1 MMLDSLDMRCFS
13 IQFIFFKNSIS
24 LNNIYRKLSKEG
36 LERRDLAGWI
46 IMIWFSVFQFLFRN
60 FIGAGFMV

>member
-36 LERRDLAGWI
+36 LERRDLAG
-46 IMIWFSVFQFLFRN
+46 
-60 FIGAGFMV
+60 